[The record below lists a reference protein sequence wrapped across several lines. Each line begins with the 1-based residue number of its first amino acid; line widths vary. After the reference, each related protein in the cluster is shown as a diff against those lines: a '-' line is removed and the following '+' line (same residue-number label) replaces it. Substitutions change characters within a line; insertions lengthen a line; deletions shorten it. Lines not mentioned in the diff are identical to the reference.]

1 VGADGMLTGSGP
13 AGAIPSSSQNGP
25 TENNL
30 KSTRQYPDVDPV
42 WHYGY
47 LFSPALTLGGGTFAV
62 QRNIVGEF
70 VLGLPR
76 EPNLEQGLT
85 WAEARHQQ

>member
-1 VGADGMLTGSGP
+1 
-13 AGAIPSSSQNGP
+13 
-25 TENNL
+25 
-30 KSTRQYPDVDPV
+30 
-42 WHYGY
+42 
-47 LFSPALTLGGGTFAV
+47 V

-85 WAEARHQQ
+85 WSEARQQRG

>member
-1 VGADGMLTGSGP
+1 
-13 AGAIPSSSQNGP
+13 
-25 TENNL
+25 
-30 KSTRQYPDVDPV
+30 
-42 WHYGY
+42 
-47 LFSPALTLGGGTFAV
+47 V

-85 WAEARHQQ
+85 WAEARAGTR